1 MAKKIQLV
9 VFDMEGT
16 LTDAPT
22 LWEIMHVKNGTWESH
37 GWRYWERYR
46 AGEMGYDEFARMD
59 VAAWRG
65 APAALL
71 AEAVAEVPLMDGC
84 VELLGFLRERGI
96 RSAIVSNGLEC
107 LGLRLARELG
117 IERVEANREVVED
130 GVLTGEVELRV
141 PFDAKGTV
149 LARVADE
156 MDVSAGN
163 VMAVGDGTADVGM
176 FRAAGVG
183 VAFRP
188 SDEAVA
194 AAADHVVDDAD
205 LRRLIALFG

>member
-1 MAKKIQLV
+1 MAKEIQLV

-16 LTDAPT
+16 LTDDPT
-22 LWEIMHVKNGTWESH
+22 LWEIMHVKNGTWESR
-37 GWRYWERYR
+37 GLPCWERYR
-46 AGEMGYDEFARMD
+46 AGKMGYDEFARMD

-65 APAALL
+65 AAAELL
-71 AEAVAEVPLMDGC
+71 AEAVAEVPLMRGC

-107 LGLRLARELG
+107 LGLRLAREFG
-117 IERVEANREVVED
+117 IERVEANREIVEN

-141 PFDAKGTV
+141 PFDAKGAT

-156 MDVSAGN
+156 MGVSAAH
-163 VMAVGDGTADVGM
+163 VMAVGDGTADRGM
-176 FRAAGVG
+176 FRAAGMG

-188 SDEAVA
+188 RDEAVT
-194 AAADHVVDDAD
+194 AAADYVVDDAD